1 MRRMKLRR
9 AWLITKIVIIVLVI
23 YAAVTLIS
31 TKSKIETMEQRKDD
45 LQQQVTDKTITN
57 AALTYEIEH
66 KGDDDTIADIAREQ
80 LGLVSPGEIVF
91 YDSGK

>member
-1 MRRMKLRR
+1 MKLRR
-9 AWLITKIVIIVLVI
+9 AWLITKIVVIVLVI

-31 TKSKIETMEQRKDD
+31 TKSKIETMEQRKED

-66 KGDDDTIADIAREQ
+66 KGDDETIADIAREQ